1 MAPMIRY
8 RSVID
13 KDLQIEEPDTE
24 EGRARLAE
32 RVAQA
37 QAENPDDPAYFMGRA
52 EFYDPDAP
60 AETAQEAEEAAP

>member
-8 RSVID
+8 RSVLD

-24 EGRARLAE
+24 EGRARLSA
-32 RVAQA
+32 RIAQA
-37 QAENPDDPAYFMGRA
+37 QAEHPDDPAYFMGRA

>member
-1 MAPMIRY
+1 MIRY

-32 RVAQA
+32 RVA

>member
-8 RSVID
+8 RSVLD

-37 QAENPDDPAYFMGRA
+37 QAENSDDPAYFMGRT